1 MKENNEF
8 NNESND
14 DIDKNLNINKAINQQ
29 NYFSNANQDKG
40 NENPKN
46 KNKKKVLFSP
56 ETTLKKK
63 GELNFKK
70 WLLSLSS
77 IGNLILGGLLLI
89 MAISAMRYKL
99 DSIFIADKGL
109 IVLSIIIILSSILC
123 FIGLYISS
131 FHCLLLV
138 FYNYI
143 LTIVFLSVFSLGAV
157 SMNKNLVDWIDNHW
171 DIIRNAV
178 HNYDMN
184 KFKDHVTTEINSLG
198 IFSLTLIAIVGV
210 SMACIVNFLKMKNI
224 MFALAGP
231 INLIFAI
238 LSIGQII
245 IGFYV
250 YQNAFYGSIPRWSC
264 VLIIVLGFLF
274 TLIGIFG
281 WVAVNR
287 MRKSWILTH
296 MICLFLC
303 FAGSIFATIGIFNM
317 SGVVFE
323 HMDRHW
329 EEISK
334 ILNNEGYSVRKSYMV
349 NQLIMQLKLT
359 GFYLIAFIVFSGISF
374 ASSVYIYYH
383 FMDFLISAVNKKN
396 YFSNDLSKNPSY
408 FPSELMREEQE
419 QEKELEQN

>member
-1 MKENNEF
+1 MKENN
-8 NNESND
+8 NYNSDSND
-14 DIDKNLNINKAINQQ
+14 DINKNLNIDKAYNKNNIKNEENNIQK
-29 NYFSNANQDKG
+29 NNVHHKKKLPE
-40 NENPKN
+40 NEN
-46 KNKKKVLFSP
+46 
-56 ETTLKKK
+56 TLKKK

-70 WLLSLSS
+70 WLLTLSS
-77 IGNLILGGLLLI
+77 IGNLILGALLLI
-89 MAISAMRYKL
+89 MAISAMQYKL

-123 FIGLYISS
+123 FIGLYIHS

-171 DIIRNAV
+171 DIIRYAV

-184 KFKDHVTTEINSLG
+184 KFKEHVTTEINSLG

-224 MFALAGP
+224 MFVLAGP
-231 INLIFAI
+231 INLIFTC

-274 TLIGIFG
+274 TLTGIFG
-281 WVAVNR
+281 WISVNK
-287 MRKSWILTH
+287 MKKNWIMIH
-296 MICLFLC
+296 MIWLFVC
-303 FAGSIFATIGIFNM
+303 FVGSIFAIIGIFNM
-317 SGVVFE
+317 SGMVFE
-323 HMDRHW
+323 HVDIHW
-329 EEISK
+329 EEISS
-334 ILNNEGYSVRKSYMV
+334 ILNSEGYSVRKSYMV

-359 GFYLIAFIVFSGISF
+359 GFYLIAFIAFSGISIATSF
-374 ASSVYIYYH
+374 YIYYH
-383 FMDFLISAVNKKN
+383 FTDFLVSANKKGN
-396 YFSNDLSKNPSY
+396 YFSNDLSSYASQMPMDIMKNN
-408 FPSELMREEQE
+408 
-419 QEKELEQN
+419 K

>member
-1 MKENNEF
+1 MKENN
-8 NNESND
+8 NYNSDSND
-14 DIDKNLNINKAINQQ
+14 DINKNLNIDKAYNKNNIKNEENNIQK
-29 NYFSNANQDKG
+29 NNVHHKKKLPE
-40 NENPKN
+40 NEN
-46 KNKKKVLFSP
+46 
-56 ETTLKKK
+56 TLKKK

-70 WLLSLSS
+70 WLLTLSS
-77 IGNLILGGLLLI
+77 IGNLILGALLLI
-89 MAISAMRYKL
+89 MAISAMQYKL
-99 DSIFIADKGL
+99 DSIFIAENGL

-123 FIGLYISS
+123 FIGLYIHS

-171 DIIRNAV
+171 DIIRYAV

-184 KFKDHVTTEINSLG
+184 KFKEHVTTEINSLG

-224 MFALAGP
+224 MFVLAGP
-231 INLIFAI
+231 INLIFTC

-274 TLIGIFG
+274 TLTGIFG
-281 WVAVNR
+281 WISVNK
-287 MRKSWILTH
+287 MKKNWIMIH
-296 MICLFLC
+296 MIWLFVC
-303 FAGSIFATIGIFNM
+303 FVGSIFAIIGIFNM
-317 SGVVFE
+317 SGMVFE
-323 HMDRHW
+323 HVDVHW
-329 EEISK
+329 EEISS
-334 ILNNEGYSVRKSYMV
+334 ILNSEGYSVRKSYMV

-359 GFYLIAFIVFSGISF
+359 GFYLIAFIAFSGISIATSF
-374 ASSVYIYYH
+374 YIYYH
-383 FMDFLISAVNKKN
+383 FTDFLVSANKKGN
-396 YFSNDLSKNPSY
+396 YFSNDLSRYASQMPMDIMKNN
-408 FPSELMREEQE
+408 
-419 QEKELEQN
+419 K

>member
-1 MKENNEF
+1 MKENN
-8 NNESND
+8 NYNSDSND
-14 DIDKNLNINKAINQQ
+14 DINKNLNIDKAYNKNNIKIEENNIQK
-29 NYFSNANQDKG
+29 NNVHHKKKLPE
-40 NENPKN
+40 NEN
-46 KNKKKVLFSP
+46 
-56 ETTLKKK
+56 TLKKK

-70 WLLSLSS
+70 WLLTLSS
-77 IGNLILGGLLLI
+77 IGNLILGALLLI
-89 MAISAMRYKL
+89 MAISAMQYKL

-123 FIGLYISS
+123 FIGLYIHS

-171 DIIRNAV
+171 DIIRYAV

-184 KFKDHVTTEINSLG
+184 KFKEHVTTEINSLG

-224 MFALAGP
+224 MFVLAGP
-231 INLIFAI
+231 INLIFTC

-274 TLIGIFG
+274 TLTGIFG
-281 WVAVNR
+281 WISVNK
-287 MRKSWILTH
+287 MKKNWIMIH
-296 MICLFLC
+296 MIWLFVC
-303 FAGSIFATIGIFNM
+303 FVGSIFAIIGIFNM
-317 SGVVFE
+317 SGMVFE
-323 HMDRHW
+323 HVDIHW
-329 EEISK
+329 EEISS
-334 ILNNEGYSVRKSYMV
+334 ILNSEGYSVRKSYMV

-359 GFYLIAFIVFSGISF
+359 GFYLIAFIAFSGISIATSF
-374 ASSVYIYYH
+374 YIYYH
-383 FMDFLISAVNKKN
+383 FTDFLVSANKKGN
-396 YFSNDLSKNPSY
+396 YFSNDLSRYASQMPMDIMKNN
-408 FPSELMREEQE
+408 
-419 QEKELEQN
+419 K

>member
-1 MKENNEF
+1 MKEINNY
-8 NNESND
+8 NSDSHDSIN
-14 DIDKNLNINKAINQQ
+14 KNLNINKA
-29 NYFSNANQDKG
+29 F
-40 NENPKN
+40 NENNINNNIPDNNNNN
-46 KNKKKVLFSP
+46 KNKSKALLDKDAS
-56 ETTLKKK
+56 LKKK

-70 WLLSLSS
+70 WLLTLSS
-77 IGNLILGGLLLI
+77 IGNLILGALLLI
-89 MAISAMRYKL
+89 MAISAMQYKL

-123 FIGLYISS
+123 FIGLNIHS

-171 DIIRNAV
+171 DIIRYAV

-224 MFALAGP
+224 IFVLAGP
-231 INLIFAI
+231 INLIFTC

-274 TLIGIFG
+274 TLTGIFG
-281 WVAVNR
+281 WMSVNK
-287 MRKSWILTH
+287 MKKNWILIH
-296 MICLFLC
+296 MIWLFMC
-303 FAGSIFATIGIFNM
+303 FVGSIFAIIGIFNM
-317 SGVVFE
+317 SGVVFD
-323 HMDRHW
+323 HMDEHW
-329 EEISK
+329 DEISS
-334 ILNNEGYSVRKSYMV
+334 ILNSEGYSVRKSYMV

-359 GFYLIAFIVFSGISF
+359 GFYLIAFIAFSGISIATSF
-374 ASSVYIYYH
+374 YIYYH
-383 FMDFLISAVNKKN
+383 FTDFIDSANTKGN
-396 YFSNDLSKNPSY
+396 YFSNDLSRNPSQL
-408 FPSELMREEQE
+408 PNELL
-419 QEKELEQN
+419 KNIK

>member
-1 MKENNEF
+1 MKENN
-8 NNESND
+8 NYIYESND
-14 DIDKNLNINKAINQQ
+14 DINKNLNIDKALNQQ
-29 NYFSNANQDKG
+29 NFLNN
-40 NENPKN
+40 KN
-46 KNKKKVLFSP
+46 KNQENKNQGQNKKQKNKTKNSAYDS
-56 ETTLKKK
+56 ENTLKKK

-70 WLLSLSS
+70 WLLTLSS
-77 IGNLILGGLLLI
+77 IGNLILGALLLI

-109 IVLSIIIILSSILC
+109 IVLSIIIILSSIFC
-123 FIGLYISS
+123 FVGLNIHS
-131 FHCLLLV
+131 FHFLLLV

-210 SMACIVNFLKMKNI
+210 SMACIANFLKMKNI

-231 INLIFAI
+231 LNLIFTC
-238 LSIGQII
+238 LSIGQIV

-264 VLIIVLGFLF
+264 VLIIVLGFMF

-281 WVAVNR
+281 WISVNR
-287 MRKSWILTH
+287 MKKSWILIH
-296 MICLFLC
+296 MILLFLC
-303 FAGSIFATIGIFNM
+303 FVGSIFATIGIFNM

-323 HMDRHW
+323 HMDLHW

-334 ILNNEGYSVRKSYMV
+334 ILINEGYSVRKSYMV
-349 NQLIMQLKLT
+349 NQLIIQLKLT
-359 GFYLIAFIVFSGISF
+359 GFYLIAFILFSGISF
-374 ASSVYIYYH
+374 GSSVYIYFH
-383 FMDFLISAVNKKN
+383 FEEFLYSALNKKN
-396 YFSNDLSKNPSY
+396 YFSNDLSKNP
-408 FPSELMREEQE
+408 PQIPNETI
-419 QEKELEQN
+419 KE

>member
-1 MKENNEF
+1 MKENN
-8 NNESND
+8 NYNSDSND
-14 DIDKNLNINKAINQQ
+14 DINKNLNIDKAYNKNNIKNEENNIQK
-29 NYFSNANQDKG
+29 NNVHHKKKLPE
-40 NENPKN
+40 NEN
-46 KNKKKVLFSP
+46 
-56 ETTLKKK
+56 TLKKK

-70 WLLSLSS
+70 WLLTLSS
-77 IGNLILGGLLLI
+77 IGNLILGALLLI
-89 MAISAMRYKL
+89 MAISAMQYKL

-123 FIGLYISS
+123 FIGLYIHS

-171 DIIRNAV
+171 DIIRYAV

-184 KFKDHVTTEINSLG
+184 KFKEHVTTEINSLG

-224 MFALAGP
+224 MFVLAGP
-231 INLIFAI
+231 INLIFTC

-274 TLIGIFG
+274 TLTGIFG
-281 WVAVNR
+281 WISVNK
-287 MRKSWILTH
+287 MKKNWIMIH
-296 MICLFLC
+296 MIWLFVC
-303 FAGSIFATIGIFNM
+303 FVGSIFAIIGIFNM
-317 SGVVFE
+317 SGMVFE
-323 HMDRHW
+323 HVDIHW
-329 EEISK
+329 EEISS
-334 ILNNEGYSVRKSYMV
+334 ILNSEGYSVRKSYMV

-359 GFYLIAFIVFSGISF
+359 GFYLIAFIAFSGISIATSF
-374 ASSVYIYYH
+374 YIYYH
-383 FMDFLISAVNKKN
+383 FTDFLVSANKKGN
-396 YFSNDLSKNPSY
+396 YFSNDLSRYASQMQMDIMKNN
-408 FPSELMREEQE
+408 
-419 QEKELEQN
+419 K

>member
-1 MKENNEF
+1 MKENN
-8 NNESND
+8 NYNCDSID
-14 DIDKNLNINKAINQQ
+14 DINKNLNIDKAYNKNNIKNEENNIQK
-29 NYFSNANQDKG
+29 NNVHHKKKLPE
-40 NENPKN
+40 NEN
-46 KNKKKVLFSP
+46 
-56 ETTLKKK
+56 TLKKK

-70 WLLSLSS
+70 WLLTLSS
-77 IGNLILGGLLLI
+77 IGNLILGALLLI
-89 MAISAMRYKL
+89 MAISAMQYKL

-123 FIGLYISS
+123 FIGLYIHS

-171 DIIRNAV
+171 DIIRYAV

-184 KFKDHVTTEINSLG
+184 KFKEHVTTEINSLG

-224 MFALAGP
+224 MFVLAGP
-231 INLIFAI
+231 INLIFTC

-274 TLIGIFG
+274 TLTGIFG
-281 WVAVNR
+281 WISVNK
-287 MRKSWILTH
+287 MKKNWIMIH
-296 MICLFLC
+296 MIWLFVC
-303 FAGSIFATIGIFNM
+303 FVGSIFAIIGIFNM
-317 SGVVFE
+317 SGMVFE
-323 HMDRHW
+323 HVDIHW
-329 EEISK
+329 EEISS
-334 ILNNEGYSVRKSYMV
+334 ILNSEGYSVRKSYMV

-359 GFYLIAFIVFSGISF
+359 GFYLIAFIAFSGISIATSF
-374 ASSVYIYYH
+374 YIYYH
-383 FMDFLISAVNKKN
+383 FTDFLVSANKKGN
-396 YFSNDLSKNPSY
+396 YFSNDLSRYASQMPMDIMKNN
-408 FPSELMREEQE
+408 
-419 QEKELEQN
+419 K

>member
-1 MKENNEF
+1 MKENN
-8 NNESND
+8 NYNSDSND
-14 DIDKNLNINKAINQQ
+14 DINKNLNIDKAYNKNNIKNEENNIQK
-29 NYFSNANQDKG
+29 NNVNHKKKIPE
-40 NENPKN
+40 NEN
-46 KNKKKVLFSP
+46 
-56 ETTLKKK
+56 TLKKK

-70 WLLSLSS
+70 WLLTLSS
-77 IGNLILGGLLLI
+77 IGNLILGALLLI
-89 MAISAMRYKL
+89 MAISAMQYKL

-123 FIGLYISS
+123 FIGLYIHS

-171 DIIRNAV
+171 DIIRYAV

-184 KFKDHVTTEINSLG
+184 KFKEHVTTEINSLG

-224 MFALAGP
+224 MFVLAGP
-231 INLIFAI
+231 INLIFTC

-274 TLIGIFG
+274 TLTGIFG
-281 WVAVNR
+281 WISVNK
-287 MRKSWILTH
+287 MKKNWIMIH
-296 MICLFLC
+296 MIWLFVC
-303 FAGSIFATIGIFNM
+303 FVGSIFAIIGIFNM
-317 SGVVFE
+317 SGMVFE
-323 HMDRHW
+323 HVDIHW
-329 EEISK
+329 EEISS
-334 ILNNEGYSVRKSYMV
+334 ILNSEGYSVRKSYMV

-359 GFYLIAFIVFSGISF
+359 GFYLIAFIAFSGISIATSF
-374 ASSVYIYYH
+374 YIYYH
-383 FMDFLISAVNKKN
+383 FTDFLVSANKKGN
-396 YFSNDLSKNPSY
+396 YFSNDLSRYASQMPMDIMKNN
-408 FPSELMREEQE
+408 
-419 QEKELEQN
+419 K

>member
-1 MKENNEF
+1 MKENN
-8 NNESND
+8 NYNSDSND
-14 DIDKNLNINKAINQQ
+14 DINKNLNIDKAYNKNNIKNEENNIQK
-29 NYFSNANQDKG
+29 NNVHHKKKLPE
-40 NENPKN
+40 NEN
-46 KNKKKVLFSP
+46 
-56 ETTLKKK
+56 TLKKK

-70 WLLSLSS
+70 WLLTLSS
-77 IGNLILGGLLLI
+77 IGNLILGALLLI
-89 MAISAMRYKL
+89 MAISAMQYKL

-123 FIGLYISS
+123 FIGLYIHS

-171 DIIRNAV
+171 DIIRYAV

-184 KFKDHVTTEINSLG
+184 KFKEHVTTEINSLG

-224 MFALAGP
+224 MFVLAGP
-231 INLIFAI
+231 INLIFTC

-274 TLIGIFG
+274 TLTGIFG
-281 WVAVNR
+281 WISVNK
-287 MRKSWILTH
+287 MKKNWIMIH
-296 MICLFLC
+296 MIWLFVC
-303 FAGSIFATIGIFNM
+303 FVGSIFAIIGIFNM
-317 SGVVFE
+317 SGMVFE
-323 HMDRHW
+323 HVDIHW
-329 EEISK
+329 EEISS
-334 ILNNEGYSVRKSYMV
+334 ILNSEGYSVRKSYMV

-359 GFYLIAFIVFSGISF
+359 GFYLIAFIAFSGISIATSF
-374 ASSVYIYYH
+374 YIYYH
-383 FMDFLISAVNKKN
+383 FTDFLVSANKKGN
-396 YFSNDLSKNPSY
+396 YFSNDLSRYASQMPMDIMKNI
-408 FPSELMREEQE
+408 
-419 QEKELEQN
+419 K

>member
-1 MKENNEF
+1 MKENN
-8 NNESND
+8 NYIYESND
-14 DIDKNLNINKAINQQ
+14 DINKNLNIDKALNQQ
-29 NYFSNANQDKG
+29 NFLNN
-40 NENPKN
+40 KN
-46 KNKKKVLFSP
+46 KNQENKNQGQNKKQKNKTKNSAYDS
-56 ETTLKKK
+56 ENTLKKK

-70 WLLSLSS
+70 WLLTLSS
-77 IGNLILGGLLLI
+77 IGNLILGALLLI

-109 IVLSIIIILSSILC
+109 IVLSIIIILSSIFC
-123 FIGLYISS
+123 FVGLNIHS
-131 FHCLLLV
+131 FHFLLLV

-210 SMACIVNFLKMKNI
+210 SMACIANFLKMKNI

-231 INLIFAI
+231 LNLIFTC
-238 LSIGQII
+238 LSIGQIV

-264 VLIIVLGFLF
+264 VLIIVLGFMF

-281 WVAVNR
+281 WISVNR
-287 MRKSWILTH
+287 MKKGWILIH
-296 MICLFLC
+296 MILLFLC
-303 FAGSIFATIGIFNM
+303 FVGSIFATIGIFNM

-323 HMDRHW
+323 HMDLHW

-334 ILNNEGYSVRKSYMV
+334 ILINEGYSVRKSYMV
-349 NQLIMQLKLT
+349 NQLIIQLKLT
-359 GFYLIAFIVFSGISF
+359 GFYLIAFILFSGISF
-374 ASSVYIYYH
+374 GSSVYIYFH
-383 FMDFLISAVNKKN
+383 FEEFLYSALNKKN
-396 YFSNDLSKNPSY
+396 YFSSDLSKNP
-408 FPSELMREEQE
+408 PQVPNETI
-419 QEKELEQN
+419 KE

>member
-1 MKENNEF
+1 MKENN
-8 NNESND
+8 NYNSDSND
-14 DIDKNLNINKAINQQ
+14 DINKNLNIDKAYNKNNIKIEENNIQK
-29 NYFSNANQDKG
+29 NNVHHKKKLPE
-40 NENPKN
+40 NEN
-46 KNKKKVLFSP
+46 
-56 ETTLKKK
+56 TLKKK

-70 WLLSLSS
+70 WLLTLSS
-77 IGNLILGGLLLI
+77 IGNLILGALLLI
-89 MAISAMRYKL
+89 MAISAMQYKL

-123 FIGLYISS
+123 FIGLYIHS

-171 DIIRNAV
+171 DIIRYAV

-184 KFKDHVTTEINSLG
+184 KFKEHVTTEINSLG

-224 MFALAGP
+224 MFFLAGP
-231 INLIFAI
+231 INLIFTC

-274 TLIGIFG
+274 TLTGIFG
-281 WVAVNR
+281 WISVNK
-287 MRKSWILTH
+287 MKKNWIMIH
-296 MICLFLC
+296 MIWLFVC
-303 FAGSIFATIGIFNM
+303 FVGSIFAIIGIFNM
-317 SGVVFE
+317 SGMVFE
-323 HMDRHW
+323 HVDIHW
-329 EEISK
+329 EEISS
-334 ILNNEGYSVRKSYMV
+334 ILNSEGYSVRKSYMV

-359 GFYLIAFIVFSGISF
+359 GFYLIAFIAFSGISIATSF
-374 ASSVYIYYH
+374 YIYYH
-383 FMDFLISAVNKKN
+383 FTDFLVSANKKGN
-396 YFSNDLSKNPSY
+396 YFSNDLSRYASQMPMDIMKNN
-408 FPSELMREEQE
+408 
-419 QEKELEQN
+419 K

>member
-1 MKENNEF
+1 MKENN
-8 NNESND
+8 NYNSDSND
-14 DIDKNLNINKAINQQ
+14 DINKNLNIDKAYNKNNIKNEENNIQK
-29 NYFSNANQDKG
+29 NNVYHKKKLPE
-40 NENPKN
+40 NEN
-46 KNKKKVLFSP
+46 
-56 ETTLKKK
+56 TLKKK

-70 WLLSLSS
+70 WLLTLSS
-77 IGNLILGGLLLI
+77 IGNLILGALLLI
-89 MAISAMRYKL
+89 MAISAMQYKL

-123 FIGLYISS
+123 FIGLYIHS

-171 DIIRNAV
+171 DIIRYAV

-184 KFKDHVTTEINSLG
+184 KFKEHVTTEINSLG

-224 MFALAGP
+224 MFVLAGP
-231 INLIFAI
+231 INLIFTC

-274 TLIGIFG
+274 TLTGIFG
-281 WVAVNR
+281 WISVNK
-287 MRKSWILTH
+287 MKKNWIMIH
-296 MICLFLC
+296 MIWLFVC
-303 FAGSIFATIGIFNM
+303 FVGSIFAIIGIFNM
-317 SGVVFE
+317 SGMVFE
-323 HMDRHW
+323 HVDIHW
-329 EEISK
+329 EEISS
-334 ILNNEGYSVRKSYMV
+334 ILNSEGYSVRKSYMV

-359 GFYLIAFIVFSGISF
+359 GFYLIAFIAFSGISIATSF
-374 ASSVYIYYH
+374 YIYYH
-383 FMDFLISAVNKKN
+383 FTDFLVSANKKGN
-396 YFSNDLSKNPSY
+396 YFSNDLSRYASQMPMDIMKNN
-408 FPSELMREEQE
+408 
-419 QEKELEQN
+419 K

>member
-1 MKENNEF
+1 MKENN
-8 NNESND
+8 NYNSDSND
-14 DIDKNLNINKAINQQ
+14 DINKNLNIDKAYNKNNIKNEENNIQK
-29 NYFSNANQDKG
+29 NNVHHKKKLPE
-40 NENPKN
+40 NEN
-46 KNKKKVLFSP
+46 
-56 ETTLKKK
+56 TLKKK

-70 WLLSLSS
+70 WLLTLSS
-77 IGNLILGGLLLI
+77 IGNLILGALLLI
-89 MAISAMRYKL
+89 MAISAMQYKL

-123 FIGLYISS
+123 FIGLYIHS

-171 DIIRNAV
+171 DIIRYAV

-184 KFKDHVTTEINSLG
+184 KFKEHVTTEINSLG

-224 MFALAGP
+224 MFVLAGP
-231 INLIFAI
+231 INLIFTC

-274 TLIGIFG
+274 TLTGIFG
-281 WVAVNR
+281 WISVNK
-287 MRKSWILTH
+287 MKKNWIMIH
-296 MICLFLC
+296 MIWLFVC
-303 FAGSIFATIGIFNM
+303 FVGSIFAIIGIFNM
-317 SGVVFE
+317 SGMVFE
-323 HMDRHW
+323 HVDIHW
-329 EEISK
+329 EEISS
-334 ILNNEGYSVRKSYMV
+334 ILISEGYSVRKSYMV

-359 GFYLIAFIVFSGISF
+359 GFYLIAFIAFSGISIATSF
-374 ASSVYIYYH
+374 YIYYH
-383 FMDFLISAVNKKN
+383 FTDFLVSANKKGN
-396 YFSNDLSKNPSY
+396 YFSNDLSRYASQMQMDIMKNN
-408 FPSELMREEQE
+408 
-419 QEKELEQN
+419 K

>member
-1 MKENNEF
+1 MKENN
-8 NNESND
+8 NYNSDSND
-14 DIDKNLNINKAINQQ
+14 DINKNLNIDKAYNKNNIKNEENNIQK
-29 NYFSNANQDKG
+29 NNVHHKKKLPE
-40 NENPKN
+40 NEN
-46 KNKKKVLFSP
+46 
-56 ETTLKKK
+56 TLKKK

-70 WLLSLSS
+70 WLLTLSS
-77 IGNLILGGLLLI
+77 IGNLILGALLLI
-89 MAISAMRYKL
+89 MAISAMQYKL

-123 FIGLYISS
+123 FIGLYIHS

-171 DIIRNAV
+171 DIIRYAV

-184 KFKDHVTTEINSLG
+184 KFKEHVTTEINSLG

-224 MFALAGP
+224 MFVLAGP
-231 INLIFAI
+231 INLIFTC

-274 TLIGIFG
+274 TLTGIFG
-281 WVAVNR
+281 WISVNK
-287 MRKSWILTH
+287 MKKKWIMIH
-296 MICLFLC
+296 MIWLFVC
-303 FAGSIFATIGIFNM
+303 FVGSIFAIIGIFNM
-317 SGVVFE
+317 SGMVFE
-323 HMDRHW
+323 HVDIHW
-329 EEISK
+329 EEISS
-334 ILNNEGYSVRKSYMV
+334 ILNSEGYSVRKSYMV

-359 GFYLIAFIVFSGISF
+359 GFYLIAFIAFSGISIATSF
-374 ASSVYIYYH
+374 YIYYH
-383 FMDFLISAVNKKN
+383 FTDFLVSANKKGN
-396 YFSNDLSKNPSY
+396 YFSNDLSRYASQMPMDIMKNN
-408 FPSELMREEQE
+408 
-419 QEKELEQN
+419 K

>member
-1 MKENNEF
+1 MKENN
-8 NNESND
+8 NYNSDSND
-14 DIDKNLNINKAINQQ
+14 SINKNLNINKA
-29 NYFSNANQDKG
+29 F
-40 NENPKN
+40 N
-46 KNKKKVLFSP
+46 KNNNDNNIEENNNYKHKNQGKTLLENEAS
-56 ETTLKKK
+56 LKKK

-70 WLLSLSS
+70 WLLTLSS
-77 IGNLILGGLLLI
+77 IGNLILGALLLI
-89 MAISAMRYKL
+89 MAISAMQYKL

-123 FIGLYISS
+123 FIGLNIHS

-171 DIIRNAV
+171 DIIRYAV

-184 KFKDHVTTEINSLG
+184 KFKEHVTTEINSLG

-224 MFALAGP
+224 VFVLAGP
-231 INLIFAI
+231 INLIFTC

-274 TLIGIFG
+274 TLTGIFG
-281 WVAVNR
+281 WMSVNKLNKKGI
-287 MRKSWILTH
+287 MIH
-296 MICLFLC
+296 MIWLFMC
-303 FAGSIFATIGIFNM
+303 FVGSIFAIIGIFNM
-317 SGVVFE
+317 SGMVFE

-329 EEISK
+329 EEISSL
-334 ILNNEGYSVRKSYMV
+334 LNKEGYSVRKSYMV

-359 GFYLIAFIVFSGISF
+359 GFYLIAFIAFSGISIATSF
-374 ASSVYIYYH
+374 YIYYH
-383 FMDFLISAVNKKN
+383 FTDFLVSANKKGN
-396 YFSNDLSKNPSY
+396 YFSNDLSRYASQMPMDIMKNN
-408 FPSELMREEQE
+408 
-419 QEKELEQN
+419 K

>member
-1 MKENNEF
+1 MKENNEYIY
-8 NNESND
+8 ESND
-14 DIDKNLNINKAINQQ
+14 DINKNLNIDKALNQQ
-29 NYFSNANQDKG
+29 NFLNNKSKNQ
-40 NENPKN
+40 ENKNQGQNKKQKN
-46 KNKKKVLFSP
+46 KTKNSAYDS
-56 ETTLKKK
+56 ENTLKKK

-70 WLLSLSS
+70 WLLTLSS
-77 IGNLILGGLLLI
+77 IGNLILGALLLI

-109 IVLSIIIILSSILC
+109 IVLSIIIILSSIFC
-123 FIGLYISS
+123 FVGLNIHS
-131 FHCLLLV
+131 FHFLLLV

-210 SMACIVNFLKMKNI
+210 SMACIGNFLKMKNI

-231 INLIFAI
+231 LNLIFTC
-238 LSIGQII
+238 LSIGQIV

-264 VLIIVLGFLF
+264 VLIIVLGFMF

-281 WVAVNR
+281 WISVNR
-287 MRKSWILTH
+287 MKKGWILIH
-296 MICLFLC
+296 MILLFLC
-303 FAGSIFATIGIFNM
+303 FVGSIFATIGIFNM

-323 HMDRHW
+323 HMDLHW

-334 ILNNEGYSVRKSYMV
+334 ILINEGYSVRKSYMV
-349 NQLIMQLKLT
+349 NQLIIQLKLT
-359 GFYLIAFIVFSGISF
+359 GFYLIAFILFSGISF
-374 ASSVYIYYH
+374 GSSVYIYFH
-383 FMDFLISAVNKKN
+383 FEEFLYSALNKKN
-396 YFSNDLSKNPSY
+396 YFSNDLSKNP
-408 FPSELMREEQE
+408 PQIPNETI
-419 QEKELEQN
+419 KE

>member
-1 MKENNEF
+1 MKENN
-8 NNESND
+8 NYNSDSND
-14 DIDKNLNINKAINQQ
+14 DINKNLNIDKAYNKNNIKNEENNIQK
-29 NYFSNANQDKG
+29 NNVHHKKKLPE
-40 NENPKN
+40 NEN
-46 KNKKKVLFSP
+46 
-56 ETTLKKK
+56 TLKKK

-70 WLLSLSS
+70 WLLTLSS
-77 IGNLILGGLLLI
+77 IGNLILGALLLI
-89 MAISAMRYKL
+89 MAISAMQYKL

-123 FIGLYISS
+123 FIGLYIHS

-171 DIIRNAV
+171 DIIRYAV

-184 KFKDHVTTEINSLG
+184 KFKEHVTTEINSLG

-224 MFALAGP
+224 MFVLAGP
-231 INLIFAI
+231 INLIFTC

-274 TLIGIFG
+274 TLTGIFG
-281 WVAVNR
+281 WISVNK
-287 MRKSWILTH
+287 MKKNWIMIH
-296 MICLFLC
+296 MIWLFVC
-303 FAGSIFATIGIFNM
+303 FVGSIFAIIGIFNM
-317 SGVVFE
+317 SGMVFE
-323 HMDRHW
+323 HVDIHW
-329 EEISK
+329 EEISS
-334 ILNNEGYSVRKSYMV
+334 ILNSEGYSVRKSYMV

-359 GFYLIAFIVFSGISF
+359 GFYLIAFIAFSGISIATSF
-374 ASSVYIYYH
+374 YIYYH
-383 FMDFLISAVNKKN
+383 FTDFVVSANSKNN
-396 YFSNDLSKNPSY
+396 YFSNDLSRNPSQL
-408 FPSELMREEQE
+408 PNELL
-419 QEKELEQN
+419 KNIK

>member
-1 MKENNEF
+1 MKENN
-8 NNESND
+8 NYIYESND
-14 DIDKNLNINKAINQQ
+14 DINKNLNIDKALNQQ
-29 NYFSNANQDKG
+29 NFLNN
-40 NENPKN
+40 KN
-46 KNKKKVLFSP
+46 KNQENKNQGQNKKQKNKTKNSAYDS
-56 ETTLKKK
+56 ENTLKKK

-70 WLLSLSS
+70 WLLTLSS
-77 IGNLILGGLLLI
+77 IGNLILGALLLI

-109 IVLSIIIILSSILC
+109 IVLSIIIILSSIFC
-123 FIGLYISS
+123 FVGLNIHS
-131 FHCLLLV
+131 FHFLLLV

-210 SMACIVNFLKMKNI
+210 SMACIANFLKMKNI

-231 INLIFAI
+231 LNLIFTC
-238 LSIGQII
+238 LSIGQIV

-264 VLIIVLGFLF
+264 VLIIVLGFMF

-281 WVAVNR
+281 WISVNR
-287 MRKSWILTH
+287 MKKGWILIH
-296 MICLFLC
+296 MILLFLC
-303 FAGSIFATIGIFNM
+303 FVGSIFATIGIFNM

-323 HMDRHW
+323 HMDLHW

-334 ILNNEGYSVRKSYMV
+334 ILINEGYSVRKSYMV
-349 NQLIMQLKLT
+349 NQLIIQLKLT
-359 GFYLIAFIVFSGISF
+359 GFYLIAFILFSGISF
-374 ASSVYIYYH
+374 GSSVYIYFH
-383 FMDFLISAVNKKN
+383 FEEFLYSALNKKN
-396 YFSNDLSKNPSY
+396 YFSNDLSKNP
-408 FPSELMREEQE
+408 PQVPNETI
-419 QEKELEQN
+419 KE

>member
-1 MKENNEF
+1 MKENN
-8 NNESND
+8 NYNSDSND
-14 DIDKNLNINKAINQQ
+14 DINKNLNIDKAYNKNNIKNEENNIQK
-29 NYFSNANQDKG
+29 NNVHHKKKLPE
-40 NENPKN
+40 NEN
-46 KNKKKVLFSP
+46 
-56 ETTLKKK
+56 TLKKK

-70 WLLSLSS
+70 WLLTLSS
-77 IGNLILGGLLLI
+77 IGNLILGALLLI
-89 MAISAMRYKL
+89 MAISAMQYKL

-123 FIGLYISS
+123 FIGLYIHS

-171 DIIRNAV
+171 DIIRYAV

-184 KFKDHVTTEINSLG
+184 KFKEHVTTEINSLG

-224 MFALAGP
+224 MFVLAGP
-231 INLIFAI
+231 INLIFTC

-274 TLIGIFG
+274 TLTGIFG
-281 WVAVNR
+281 WISVNK
-287 MRKSWILTH
+287 MKKNWIMIH
-296 MICLFLC
+296 MIWLFVC
-303 FAGSIFATIGIFNM
+303 FVGSIFAIIGIFNM
-317 SGVVFE
+317 SGMVFE
-323 HMDRHW
+323 HVDIHW
-329 EEISK
+329 EEISS
-334 ILNNEGYSVRKSYMV
+334 ILNSEGYSVRKSYMV

-359 GFYLIAFIVFSGISF
+359 GFYLIAFIAFSGISIATSF
-374 ASSVYIYYH
+374 YIYYH
-383 FMDFLISAVNKKN
+383 FTDFLVSANKKGN
-396 YFSNDLSKNPSY
+396 YFSNDLSRYASQMPMDNMKNN
-408 FPSELMREEQE
+408 
-419 QEKELEQN
+419 K

>member
-1 MKENNEF
+1 MKENN
-8 NNESND
+8 NYNSDSND
-14 DIDKNLNINKAINQQ
+14 SINKNLNINKA
-29 NYFSNANQDKG
+29 F
-40 NENPKN
+40 N
-46 KNKKKVLFSP
+46 KNNNDNNIEENNNYKHKNQGKTLLENEAS
-56 ETTLKKK
+56 LKKK

-70 WLLSLSS
+70 WLLTLSS
-77 IGNLILGGLLLI
+77 IGNLILGALLLI
-89 MAISAMRYKL
+89 MAISAMQYKL

-123 FIGLYISS
+123 FIGLNIHS

-171 DIIRNAV
+171 DIIRYAV

-184 KFKDHVTTEINSLG
+184 KFKEHVTTEINSLG

-224 MFALAGP
+224 VFVLAGP
-231 INLIFAI
+231 INLIFTC

-274 TLIGIFG
+274 TLTGIFG
-281 WVAVNR
+281 WMSVNKLNKKGI
-287 MRKSWILTH
+287 MIH
-296 MICLFLC
+296 MIWLFMC
-303 FAGSIFATIGIFNM
+303 FVGSIFAIIGIFNM
-317 SGVVFE
+317 SGMVFE

-329 EEISK
+329 EEISSL
-334 ILNNEGYSVRKSYMV
+334 LNKEGYSVRKSYMV

-359 GFYLIAFIVFSGISF
+359 GFYLIAFIAFSGISIATSF
-374 ASSVYIYYH
+374 YIYYH
-383 FMDFLISAVNKKN
+383 FTDFVVSANSKNN
-396 YFSNDLSKNPSY
+396 YFSNDLSRNPAQLPNEIIKNI
-408 FPSELMREEQE
+408 
-419 QEKELEQN
+419 K

>member
-1 MKENNEF
+1 MKENN
-8 NNESND
+8 NYIYESND
-14 DIDKNLNINKAINQQ
+14 DINKNLNIDKALNQQ
-29 NYFSNANQDKG
+29 NFLNN
-40 NENPKN
+40 KN
-46 KNKKKVLFSP
+46 KNLENKNQGQNKKQKNKTKNSAYDS
-56 ETTLKKK
+56 ENTLKKK

-70 WLLSLSS
+70 WLLTLSS
-77 IGNLILGGLLLI
+77 IGNLILGALLLI

-109 IVLSIIIILSSILC
+109 IVLSIIIILSSIFC
-123 FIGLYISS
+123 FVGLNIHS
-131 FHCLLLV
+131 FHFLLLV

-210 SMACIVNFLKMKNI
+210 SMACIANFLKMKNI

-231 INLIFAI
+231 LNLIFTC
-238 LSIGQII
+238 LSIGQIV

-264 VLIIVLGFLF
+264 VLIIVLGFMF

-281 WVAVNR
+281 WISVNR
-287 MRKSWILTH
+287 MKKGWILIH
-296 MICLFLC
+296 MILLFLC
-303 FAGSIFATIGIFNM
+303 FVGSIFATIGIFNM

-323 HMDRHW
+323 HMDLHW

-334 ILNNEGYSVRKSYMV
+334 ILINEGYSVRKSYMV

-359 GFYLIAFIVFSGISF
+359 GFYLIAFILFSGISF
-374 ASSVYIYYH
+374 GSSVYIYFH
-383 FMDFLISAVNKKN
+383 FEEFLYSALNKKN
-396 YFSNDLSKNPSY
+396 YFSNDLSKNP
-408 FPSELMREEQE
+408 PQVPNETI
-419 QEKELEQN
+419 KE

>member
-1 MKENNEF
+1 MKENN
-8 NNESND
+8 NYIYESND
-14 DIDKNLNINKAINQQ
+14 DINKNLNIDKALNQQ
-29 NYFSNANQDKG
+29 NFLNN
-40 NENPKN
+40 KN
-46 KNKKKVLFSP
+46 KNLENKNQGQNKKQKNKTKNSAYDS
-56 ETTLKKK
+56 ENTLKKK

-70 WLLSLSS
+70 WLLTLSS
-77 IGNLILGGLLLI
+77 IGNLILGALLLI

-109 IVLSIIIILSSILC
+109 IVLSIIIILSSIFC
-123 FIGLYISS
+123 FVGLNIHS
-131 FHCLLLV
+131 FHFLLLV

-157 SMNKNLVDWIDNHW
+157 SMNRNLVDWIDNHW

-210 SMACIVNFLKMKNI
+210 SMACIANFLKMKNI

-231 INLIFAI
+231 LNLIFTC
-238 LSIGQII
+238 LSIGQIV

-264 VLIIVLGFLF
+264 VLIIVLGFMF

-281 WVAVNR
+281 WISVNR
-287 MRKSWILTH
+287 MKKGWILIH
-296 MICLFLC
+296 MILLFLC
-303 FAGSIFATIGIFNM
+303 FVGSIFATIGIFNM

-323 HMDRHW
+323 HMDLHW

-334 ILNNEGYSVRKSYMV
+334 ILINEGYSVRKSYMV
-349 NQLIMQLKLT
+349 NQLIIQLKLT
-359 GFYLIAFIVFSGISF
+359 GFYLIAFILFSGISF
-374 ASSVYIYYH
+374 GSSVYIYFH
-383 FMDFLISAVNKKN
+383 FEEFLYSASNKKN
-396 YFSNDLSKNPSY
+396 YFSNDLSKNP
-408 FPSELMREEQE
+408 PQVPNETI
-419 QEKELEQN
+419 KE

>member
-1 MKENNEF
+1 MKENN
-8 NNESND
+8 NYIYESND
-14 DIDKNLNINKAINQQ
+14 DINKNLNIDKALNQQ
-29 NYFSNANQDKG
+29 NFLNN
-40 NENPKN
+40 KN
-46 KNKKKVLFSP
+46 KNLENKNQGQNKKQKNKTKNSAYDS
-56 ETTLKKK
+56 ENTLKKK

-70 WLLSLSS
+70 WLLTLSS
-77 IGNLILGGLLLI
+77 IGNLILGALLLI

-109 IVLSIIIILSSILC
+109 IVLSIIIILSSIFC
-123 FIGLYISS
+123 FVGLNIHS
-131 FHCLLLV
+131 FHFLLLV

-210 SMACIVNFLKMKNI
+210 SMACIANFLKMKNI

-231 INLIFAI
+231 LNLIFTC
-238 LSIGQII
+238 LSIGQIV

-264 VLIIVLGFLF
+264 VLIIVLGFMF

-281 WVAVNR
+281 WISVNR
-287 MRKSWILTH
+287 MKKGWILIH
-296 MICLFLC
+296 MILLFLC
-303 FAGSIFATIGIFNM
+303 FVGSIFATIGIFNM

-323 HMDRHW
+323 HMDLHW

-334 ILNNEGYSVRKSYMV
+334 ILINEGYSVRKSYMV
-349 NQLIMQLKLT
+349 NQLIIQLKLT
-359 GFYLIAFIVFSGISF
+359 GFYLIAFILFSGISF
-374 ASSVYIYYH
+374 GSSVYIYFH
-383 FMDFLISAVNKKN
+383 FEEFLYSALNKKN
-396 YFSNDLSKNPSY
+396 YFSNDLSKNP
-408 FPSELMREEQE
+408 PQVPNETI
-419 QEKELEQN
+419 KE

>member
-1 MKENNEF
+1 MKENN
-8 NNESND
+8 NYNSDSND
-14 DIDKNLNINKAINQQ
+14 SINKNLNINKA
-29 NYFSNANQDKG
+29 F
-40 NENPKN
+40 N
-46 KNKKKVLFSP
+46 KNNNDNNIEENNNYKHKNQGKTLLENEAS
-56 ETTLKKK
+56 LKKK

-70 WLLSLSS
+70 WLLTLSS
-77 IGNLILGGLLLI
+77 IGNLILGALLLI
-89 MAISAMRYKL
+89 MAISAMQYKL

-123 FIGLYISS
+123 FIGLNIHS

-157 SMNKNLVDWIDNHW
+157 TMNKNLVDWIDNHW
-171 DIIRNAV
+171 DIIRYAV

-184 KFKDHVTTEINSLG
+184 KFKEHVTTEINSLG

-224 MFALAGP
+224 VFVLAGP
-231 INLIFAI
+231 INLIFTC

-274 TLIGIFG
+274 TLTGIFG
-281 WVAVNR
+281 WMSVNKLNKKGI
-287 MRKSWILTH
+287 MIH
-296 MICLFLC
+296 MIWLFMC
-303 FAGSIFATIGIFNM
+303 FVGSIFAIIGIFNM
-317 SGVVFE
+317 SGMVFE

-329 EEISK
+329 EEISSL
-334 ILNNEGYSVRKSYMV
+334 LNKEGYSVRKSYMV

-359 GFYLIAFIVFSGISF
+359 GFYLIAFIAFSGISIATSF
-374 ASSVYIYYH
+374 YIYYH
-383 FMDFLISAVNKKN
+383 FIDFVVSANSKNN
-396 YFSNDLSKNPSY
+396 YFSNDLSRNPSQL
-408 FPSELMREEQE
+408 PNEII
-419 QEKELEQN
+419 KNIK